1 MENNKDQL
9 ETLNEIKILMQRSS
23 RFVSLS
29 GMAGIAAGA
38 AAILGAVFISIYFD
52 VGIFEQVPGI
62 MLQSKE
68 RLPFSVNDLFIIL
81 ISVFILALIL
91 TIYFSSRNAKRKS
104 IIFWDSMAKR
114 VFVNFFIFLVT
125 GGIFCMILFYYGI
138 YFLIVSAMLA
148 FYGLALINIS
158 KFTFNEIAQLGVIEI
173 CLGIFAAFVTV
184 YPLLIWM
191 IGFGIL
197 HLIYGIY
204 VYLKYER
211 A

>member
-1 MENNKDQL
+1 METNKDQL
-9 ETLNEIKILMQRSS
+9 ETLKEIKNLILRSS

-29 GMAGIAAGA
+29 GMAGITAGT
-38 AAILGAVFISIYFD
+38 AAILGAVFISIYFH
-52 VGIFEQVPGI
+52 VGFFEQVPGI

-68 RLPFSVNDLFIIL
+68 RLSFDVTGLFIIL

-91 TIYFSSRNAKRKS
+91 TIYFSSRNAKRKN

-114 VFVNFFIFLVT
+114 VFINFFIFLFT

-138 YFLIVSAMLA
+138 YFLIVSAMLT

-191 IGFGIL
+191 IGFGLL

>member
-1 MENNKDQL
+1 
-9 ETLNEIKILMQRSS
+9 
-23 RFVSLS
+23 
-29 GMAGIAAGA
+29 
-38 AAILGAVFISIYFD
+38 
-52 VGIFEQVPGI
+52 
-62 MLQSKE
+62 
-68 RLPFSVNDLFIIL
+68 
-81 ISVFILALIL
+81 
-91 TIYFSSRNAKRKS
+91 
-104 IIFWDSMAKR
+104 
-114 VFVNFFIFLVT
+114 
-125 GGIFCMILFYYGI
+125 MILFYYGI
-138 YFLIVSAMLA
+138 YFLIVSAMLT

-191 IGFGIL
+191 IGFGLL

>member
-9 ETLNEIKILMQRSS
+9 ETLNEIKNLMERSA

-29 GMAGIAAGA
+29 GIAGIAAGSV
-38 AAILGAVFISIYFD
+38 AILGAVFISIFFHT
-52 VGIFEQVPGI
+52 GFFEQIPGI
-62 MLQSKE
+62 MIQSKDQQ
-68 RLPFSVNDLFIIL
+68 SVNLTSLFAIL
-81 ISVFILALIL
+81 FTVFILALIL
-91 TIYFSSRNAKRKS
+91 TIYFSSRKAKSRN

-114 VFVNFFIFLVT
+114 VFINFFIFLFT

-138 YFLIVSAMLA
+138 YFLIVSAMLT
-148 FYGLALINIS
+148 FYGFALINIS
-158 KFTFNEIAQLGVIEI
+158 KITFNEITQLGILEI
-173 CLGIFAAFVTV
+173 CLGIIAAFVTV
-184 YPLLIWM
+184 YPLLIWT

-197 HLIYGIY
+197 HVIYGIY